1 MALKKKKPA
10 AKKRPTVKRKPA
22 VKKAAPK
29 KRNGVKA
36 PAKKRPTVKRK
47 PAVKKPIAKKRP
59 AAKKRTVKRNGPT
72 AAVASVKY
80 AIKMN
85 GKLIDEYLKL
95 EAAKNEAHYIANKNR
110 NIVLVNTM
118 TRQHTGGY
126 KLTAQRSIRPTIENP
141 VKKTVKKAAPKKRNC
156 AKPNPKKKN
165 GLGSTIK
172 KAVKKTI
179 RKTVHKAA
187 AKIASKTKNP
197 IRKRNA
203 EHRDAD
209 HPIEVTRY
217 YRGGGPNFKTKWQR
231 AHDAGQN
238 QLFSVKNP
246 KKRKPPVKKRT
257 TRRNPAN
264 GTAYEM
270 FTGQDYKGYFEMSV
284 PASAPANLDELG
296 KFYEFKWKDWDGKTH
311 TVDFKKAGANVVLCC
326 DRNRTRLWV
335 AGNAKFPL
343 PAGEHGEITQVT
355 YQQKKLHLGDK
366 EKTLYF
372 HNLGEETGV
381 RPTFQIDKDGRM
393 LFKGGAYK
401 IEADGIHN

>member
-10 AKKRPTVKRKPA
+10 AKKAAPKKRNGVAASAKKRPTVKRKPA

-29 KRNGVKA
+29 KRN
-36 PAKKRPTVKRK
+36 
-47 PAVKKPIAKKRP
+47 
-59 AAKKRTVKRNGPT
+59 
-72 AAVASVKY
+72 
-80 AIKMN
+80 
-85 GKLIDEYLKL
+85 
-95 EAAKNEAHYIANKNR
+95 
-110 NIVLVNTM
+110 
-118 TRQHTGGY
+118 
-126 KLTAQRSIRPTIENP
+126 
-141 VKKTVKKAAPKKRNC
+141 C
-156 AKPNPKKKN
+156 AKPNPKRKSKGSVWVETRGTAHGYNVFVVQVAGHAGDELGQEFYRSRDKKQAEWEARALRVKLKKKPAAKKN

-172 KAVKKTI
+172 KAVTKTI
-179 RKTVHKAA
+179 RKVVRKTA
-187 AKIASKTKNP
+187 AKVTSKPRTRLQAAIKEAKSIPFGSGSYNMIEQTLAPHLTGNKLYTTANKIWLASGPAAQRRRNP
-197 IRKRNA
+197 
-203 EHRDAD
+203 
-209 HPIEVTRY
+209 V
-217 YRGGGPNFKTKWQR
+217 
-231 AHDAGQN
+231 
-238 QLFSVKNP
+238 
-246 KKRKPPVKKRT
+246 KRKPPVKKRP

-296 KFYEFKWKDWDGKTH
+296 KFHEFKWKDFDGKTH
-311 TVDFKKAGANVVLCC
+311 TVDFKQAGANVVLCC

-372 HNLGEETGV
+372 HNLGEETGE
-381 RPTFQIDKDGRM
+381 RPIFQIDKDGRM
-393 LFKGGAYK
+393 LFKGGAYT